1 LPRRLEQAQKA
12 ADELRDLVRGILPA
26 ALTGGGLRAGIESL
40 VADLPL
46 EVDVRVDC
54 GRLAAGVETTAYFIV
69 AEALTNVVKHAHA
82 DRATVT
88 VAAGDDELSV
98 EVRDAGVGSVDRMAG
113 TGITGLSDRVE
124 AAGGTLT
131 VTSRPGAGTTV
142 HALLPLSEARPS

>member
-1 LPRRLEQAQKA
+1 
-12 ADELRDLVRGILPA
+12 
-26 ALTGGGLRAGIESL
+26 
-40 VADLPL
+40 
-46 EVDVRVDC
+46 
-54 GRLAAGVETTAYFIV
+54 V